1 MYTRVTRYFVN
12 PDKKEEFLDVQ
23 QEIADTYLF
32 SMGGRVQFLRNQNN
46 TEEWFGLW
54 QFESEELYKRRLE
67 EVIANLSETDL
78 MERLDAVL
86 SAPVKD
92 AAEEYYMF
100 MEVLADE

>member
-1 MYTRVTRYFVN
+1 MYTRVTRYFVK
-12 PDKKEEFLDVQ
+12 PDKKEEFLDIQ
-23 QEIADTYLF
+23 QEIADTYLE
-32 SMGGRVQFLRNQNN
+32 SMGGRIQYLRSQKNA
-46 TEEWFGLW
+46 EEWVALW

-67 EVIANLSETDL
+67 EVVTNLSETNL
-78 MERLDAVL
+78 MERLDEVL